1 MNLEK
6 QAKETIIITHNK
18 NIDEFEVT
26 SINSHF
32 PAIDELSTI
41 HTSSNGLVGRGK
53 TPLSA
58 LKQFVKD
65 CKKINKL

>member
-6 QAKETIIITHNK
+6 QAKETIIITYNK
-18 NIDEFEVT
+18 NVDEFEVT
-26 SINSHF
+26 SINLNT
-32 PAIDELSTI
+32 PIVDDLSTI
-41 HTSSNGLVGRGK
+41 HTSNNGLIGRGK